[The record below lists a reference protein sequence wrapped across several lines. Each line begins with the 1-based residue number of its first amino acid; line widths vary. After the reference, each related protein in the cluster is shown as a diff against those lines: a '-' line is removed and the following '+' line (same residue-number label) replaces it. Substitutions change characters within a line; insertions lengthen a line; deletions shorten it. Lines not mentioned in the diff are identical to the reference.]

1 MAEAAA
7 QPLLETQMSEQRLE
21 EDEARERGQ
30 LAVFKAQG
38 GQAMGLAVDFGFAI
52 LHGKRS
58 PSGMRLFAETHYT
71 AKCRPLPS
79 LSDHEISYFAQRLDI
94 TGGDVQRRAINS
106 LKPWLLCPFL
116 TIRVDIYATGG

>member
-1 MAEAAA
+1 
-7 QPLLETQMSEQRLE
+7 
-21 EDEARERGQ
+21 
-30 LAVFKAQG
+30 
-38 GQAMGLAVDFGFAI
+38 
-52 LHGKRS
+52 
-58 PSGMRLFAETHYT
+58 MRLFAETHYT

-116 TIRVDIYATGG
+116 TIRVDIYATGGSTLFADKVDQIGWSTRSSLFISVNIS